1 MRTRNLKGLYCNT
14 IVHVF
19 QEDFINDDLDNDD
32 ESDREGEPADVNSEE
47 EEEDND
53 DDGEEKLKSFT
64 GFTVQNKH
72 G

>member
-1 MRTRNLKGLYCNT
+1 MRRRHLKGLHCNR

-19 QEDFINDDLDNDD
+19 QEDFINDDLDNDE
-32 ESDREGEPADVNSEE
+32 ESDKEGEPADLNSE

>member
-1 MRTRNLKGLYCNT
+1 MNS
-14 IVHVF
+14 V
-19 QEDFINDDLDNDD
+19 EDQ
-32 ESDREGEPADVNSEE
+32 
-47 EEEDND
+47 EDND